1 MPHVIL
7 CQAERLPSELMDH
20 GFGIIGYLAALLT
33 TFSVIPQIIRVYRLK
48 ESRDISLW
56 TVISLSAGILL
67 WVIHGIVI
75 GDLPVI
81 IANGVSFGLSVLM
94 IYLVVKYR

>member
-1 MPHVIL
+1 MIENNYSL
-7 CQAERLPSELMDH
+7 
-20 GFGIIGYLAALLT
+20 IGYLAALLT

-48 ESRDISLW
+48 EFRDISLW
-56 TVISLSAGILL
+56 TVFFLSAGILF

-81 IANGVSFGLSVLM
+81 LANGVSFGLSILM

>member
-1 MPHVIL
+1 MIENTYSL
-7 CQAERLPSELMDH
+7 
-20 GFGIIGYLAALLT
+20 IGYLAALLT

-56 TVISLSAGILL
+56 TVSSLSAGILL

-75 GDLPVI
+75 GDVPVI
-81 IANGVSFGLSVLM
+81 LANGVSFGLSVLM

>member
-1 MPHVIL
+1 MIENTYSL
-7 CQAERLPSELMDH
+7 
-20 GFGIIGYLAALLT
+20 IGYLAALLT

-56 TVISLSAGILL
+56 TVCSLSAGIFL

-81 IANGVSFGLSVLM
+81 LANGVSFGLSVLM

>member
-1 MPHVIL
+1 MKNDYSL
-7 CQAERLPSELMDH
+7 
-20 GFGIIGYLAALLT
+20 IGYLAALLT
-33 TFSVIPQIIRVYRLK
+33 TFSIIPQIIRVIKLK

-56 TVISLSAGILL
+56 MVCSLSAGILL
-67 WVIHGIVI
+67 WLIHGIVI

-81 IANGVSFGLSVLM
+81 LANGVSLGLSFLM

>member
-1 MPHVIL
+1 MIENNYSL
-7 CQAERLPSELMDH
+7 
-20 GFGIIGYLAALLT
+20 IGYLAALLT

-56 TVISLSAGILL
+56 TVSSLSAGILL
-67 WVIHGIVI
+67 WLIHGIVI

-81 IANGVSFGLSVLM
+81 LANGVSLGLSVLM

>member
-1 MPHVIL
+1 MIENTYSL
-7 CQAERLPSELMDH
+7 
-20 GFGIIGYLAALLT
+20 IGYLAALLT

-56 TVISLSAGILL
+56 TVPSLSAGILL

-75 GDLPVI
+75 GDVPVI
-81 IANGVSFGLSVLM
+81 LANGVSFGLSVLM

>member
-1 MPHVIL
+1 MIENTYSL
-7 CQAERLPSELMDH
+7 
-20 GFGIIGYLAALLT
+20 IGYLAALLT

-56 TVISLSAGILL
+56 TVSSLSAGILL

-75 GDLPVI
+75 RDLPVI
-81 IANGVSFGLSVLM
+81 LANCVSFGLSVLM